1 MDQEFEW
8 IESIKQ
14 KRKTGESV
22 IVGVGDDAAIVSG
35 VAGFYDVIA
44 VDTMVEDIHFSSVTM
59 TPEDIGYKAL
69 AVNISDLAAMGA
81 IPRHYIVSI
90 AIPKKGWPQEKT
102 RRIYEGLEEAAEKDG
117 MDLIG
122 GDTVSTSD
130 KLVITVTVTG
140 IVETSVRLTRD
151 QAEPGDVIVVTG
163 PLGSSPAGLDLLL
176 GQDDMTAIPETEQEA
191 LVKAHQRPVPQ
202 VKAGRLFAEMGI
214 RAALNDISD
223 GIAREAKEIAE
234 ASSVRM
240 VLDWNRIP
248 KPDVLTGFPM
258 SKQQDWVLYG
268 GEEFQLVAAFSR
280 EHWREV
286 CLRAQ
291 TAGVSIFPVGM
302 VEQGDAAVDLICEG
316 KRETLT
322 RSGYAH
328 F

>member
-1 MDQEFEW
+1 MDQEFTW

-14 KRKTGESV
+14 HRKTGESV
-22 IVGVGDDAAIVSG
+22 IVGIGDDAAIVSG
-35 VAGFYDVIA
+35 KTGFYDVLA
-44 VDTMVEDIHFSSVTM
+44 VDTMVEDIHFSKITM
-59 TPEDIGYKAL
+59 TPEDVGYKAL

-90 AIPKKGWPQEKT
+90 AIPKIGWPAEET
-102 RRIYEGLEEAAEKDG
+102 RRIYQGLEEAASENN

-140 IVETSVRLTRD
+140 IVEETVRLTRD
-151 QAEPGDVIVVTG
+151 QARPGDVIVVTG
-163 PLGSSPAGLDLLL
+163 PLGVSPAGLDILL
-176 GQDDMTAIPETEQEA
+176 GEKDVSGMPESEQKT
-191 LVKAHQRPVPQ
+191 LIKAHQRPAPQ
-202 VKAGRLFAEMGI
+202 VKAGRLFAELKI

-234 ASSVRM
+234 ASGVRM
-240 VLDWNRIP
+240 VLDWERIP
-248 KPDVLTGFPM
+248 KPDVLTSFPLT
-258 SKQQDWVLYG
+258 KQQDWVLYG
-268 GEEFQLVAAFSR
+268 GEEFQLVAVFSG

-286 CLRAQ
+286 CHRAQ
-291 TAGVSIFPVGM
+291 AYGVGIYPIGM
-302 VEQGDAAVDLICEG
+302 VEEGEASVDLLCEG